1 MFRLDHQKSVEFC
14 DGLRRRDFLHAGSLG
29 LLGLGLSDFL
39 ALKAQGAVD
48 PAKDV
53 NVIMLFLVGGPSQL
67 DTWDMK
73 PNAPSEIRGPY
84 KPIQTNVPGIEIS
97 EIFPRMARHAD
108 KWSLV
113 RTLYH
118 NAAAVHDT
126 GHQMMQT
133 GRLFQGGL
141 QHPHMGCVLSKLQGS
156 KNEMPAHVLLP
167 RPIGNTGGNMP
178 HGQNAGYL
186 GEHFDPFVLNADPA
200 QPDQASLVASSW
212 GRHVACR
219 SSLPNPAGPG
229 ISSDSP
235 SAVQVGGGR
244 NWRELIDDTVRR
256 LESNPDRLSD
266 TALHQAFTQMS
277 SEKARA
283 AFDLTQEPAGTRQRY
298 GRNRFGQSCLL
309 ARRLVESGVR
319 FVTVNMFE
327 TVFDEITWD
336 IHGSSPF
343 SPIECYSNQVG
354 PMFDN
359 AFTSLIEDLSQT
371 GMLDNTLVL
380 AMGEFGRTPKINPAG
395 GRDHWPAC
403 WPMVIAGGGVQGG
416 RVVGESDATAAEP
429 KTRPTTPAE
438 VAATVYHAAG
448 IDLATKLPGPGGL
461 PIRIVDEGVKP
472 IDELFA

>member
-1 MFRLDHQKSVEFC
+1 VFRLDHQKNVAFC

-39 ALKAQGAVD
+39 ALKAQGAID
-48 PAKDV
+48 PSKDI
-53 NVIMLFLVGGPSQL
+53 NVILLFLVGGPSQL

-73 PNAPSEIRGPY
+73 PDAPSEIRGPY
-84 KPIQTNVPGIEIS
+84 KPIKTNVAGIEIS

-126 GHQMMQT
+126 GHQMLQT

-141 QHPHMGCVLSKLQGS
+141 RHPHMGCVLSKLRGS
-156 KNEMPAHVLLP
+156 KNGMPAHVLLP

-178 HGQNAGYL
+178 HGQDAGYL
-186 GEHFDPFVLNADPA
+186 GKHFDPFVLHADPE
-200 QPDQASLVASSW
+200 QSW
-212 GRHVACR
+212 DRQV
-219 SSLPNPAGPG
+219 AGPSSEANLARPG
-229 ISSDSP
+229 LSSDSLA
-235 SAVQVGGGR
+235 AVRVGSGR
-244 NWRELIDDTVRR
+244 NWRELIDESVRNLEAAPDAR
-256 LESNPDRLSD
+256 LADPSHHDAY
-266 TALHQAFTQMS
+266 TKIS
-277 SEKARA
+277 SSKARA
-283 AFDLTQEPAGTRQRY
+283 AFDLSQESADTRRRY

-309 ARRLVESGVR
+309 AKRLVESGVR
-319 FVTVNMFE
+319 FVTINMFE

-371 GMLDNTLVL
+371 GMLGNTLVL

-395 GRDHWPAC
+395 GRDHWPSC
-403 WPMVIAGGGVQGG
+403 WPMVIAGGGIQGG

-429 KTRPTTPAE
+429 KQRPTTPAE

-448 IDLATKLPGPGGL
+448 IDLTTELPGPGGS
-461 PIRIVDEGVKP
+461 PTRIVDEGVEP
-472 IDELFA
+472 IHELFG